1 MKKEI
6 KKFYNNLKKELKDLN
21 KNIKEIT
28 KRSNKSYIKI
38 LLDIYICYLKYSIT
52 YEEYKIFGFENV
64 SKNKRD
70 TYVGKIRKEYINK
83 HLTDKH
89 ALSLLNNKT
98 KFNIKFD
105 KYL

>member
-38 LLDIYICYLKYSIT
+38 VLHMK
-52 YEEYKIFGFENV
+52 
-64 SKNKRD
+64 
-70 TYVGKIRKEYINK
+70 
-83 HLTDKH
+83 
-89 ALSLLNNKT
+89 
-98 KFNIKFD
+98 NIK
-105 KYL
+105 YLDLKMSLKIKEILM